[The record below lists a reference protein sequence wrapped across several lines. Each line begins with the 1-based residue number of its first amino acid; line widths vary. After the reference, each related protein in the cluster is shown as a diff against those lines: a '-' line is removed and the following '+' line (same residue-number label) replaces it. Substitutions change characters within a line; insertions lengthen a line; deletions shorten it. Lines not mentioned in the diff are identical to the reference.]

1 MAKKKKIEKNK
12 RSSICLVMIVKNE
25 SAVIRKCIDSVKDY
39 IDYWVICDTGST
51 DDTKST
57 IQSTMDEYEIPGEL
71 HDSEWIDYG
80 TNRTE
85 SLQLSFGKCDYRLI
99 IDADDTLEVGDAD
112 NLFVGL
118 EADHY
123 KIRIKLGEIA
133 YFRTQLVKSDQDW
146 KYVGVLHEYLEGP
159 KDMNLTEG
167 FIEEAEM
174 NAAVSGDTRDIKGES
189 KYHND
194 ALIFEKELL
203 TKPDLEPGLKSR
215 YQFYLAQS
223 YRDAQMYERSI
234 EAYEKRVGLG
244 GWAEEVYISLY
255 MIAKMKLAL
264 KHPDNEVIDAF
275 LRAWEYRPI
284 RLEAAYALIR
294 VLISNKRYFF
304 AFTIATM
311 CMRMQPCDDILF
323 VESEVWTWKMTDE
336 YSVLAYFTGNIK
348 EAYLACNSVR
358 NLPEFI
364 TFPESDQNR
373 IIKNLETFERIYNE
387 QYPSRKK
394 STEVVES

>member
-25 SAVIRKCIDSVKDY
+25 AGVIKRCIDSVKDY

-51 DDTKST
+51 DDTKN
-57 IQSTMDEYEIPGEL
+57 IIKQTMEGYGIPGEI
-71 HDSEWIDYG
+71 HDSEWVDYG

-85 SLQLSFGKCDYRLI
+85 SLQLSYGKCDYRLI
-99 IDADDTLEVGDAD
+99 IDADDTLEVSKPDE
-112 NLFVGL
+112 LFTGL

-133 YFRTQLVKSDQDW
+133 YFRTQLIRSNQNW

-159 KDMNLTEG
+159 KDVELTEG

-174 NAAVSGDTRDIKGES
+174 NAAVSGDTREIKGES

-194 ALIFEKELL
+194 ALIFEKELI

-223 YRDAQMYERSI
+223 YRDAQMYDRSI
-234 EAYEKRVGLG
+234 EAYEKRAEMG
-244 GWAEEVYISLY
+244 GWHEEVYISLY
-255 MIAKMKLAL
+255 MIAKMKYAL
-264 KHPDNEVIDAF
+264 KQPDEQIVGAF
-275 LRAWEYRPI
+275 LKAWEYRPI
-284 RLEAAYALIR
+284 RLEAAYSLIR
-294 VLISNKRYFF
+294 VLITQKRYFF

-311 CMRMQPCDDILF
+311 CMKMQPCDDILF
-323 VESEVWTWKMTDE
+323 VESDIWTWKMTDE

-348 EAYLACNSVR
+348 EAYLACSSIR
-358 NLPEFI
+358 SLPEFE
-364 TFPESDQNR
+364 TFEETEQKR
-373 IIKNLETFERIYNE
+373 IIKNLETFEKIFYE
-387 QYPSRKK
+387 QYPDKK
-394 STEVVES
+394 KPEKVEEI